1 MPLMSEKYLK
11 GQIKDNTANNSEL
24 LKLGWKPKVDVMEYV
39 KFQRSGT
46 ADRSSSETEINQFD
60 ALGPE
65 AVLQAQPDHERNKR
79 YDVETLNSEDIGGWR
94 GDLVKNKP

>member
-1 MPLMSEKYLK
+1 MSLMSEKYLK
-11 GQIKDNTANNSEL
+11 GQIKDGTVDNSEL
-24 LKLGWKPKVDVMEYV
+24 VKLGWKPKIDVIEYV
-39 KFQRSGT
+39 KFQKLSCPGSSG
-46 ADRSSSETEINQFD
+46 SVTELNQFD